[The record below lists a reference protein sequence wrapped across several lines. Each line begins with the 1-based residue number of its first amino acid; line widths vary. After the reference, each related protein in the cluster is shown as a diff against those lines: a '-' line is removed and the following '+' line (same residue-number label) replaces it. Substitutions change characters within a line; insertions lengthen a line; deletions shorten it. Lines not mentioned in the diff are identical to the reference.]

1 MTIFSDVAPVKYE
14 GPESTNDFAYKVYDK
29 DRLVLGKRMA
39 DWLRLTVCYWHS
51 FASPGSDMFGSGT
64 WPRPWLAGANTQEM
78 ADAKT
83 DTAFD
88 FFKRLGT
95 PYFAFHDVD
104 AMADAGTLEEHDA
117 ALKKIE
123 ERIAKRMSETGVKLL
138 WGTANLFGH
147 PRYAAGAATN
157 PDPEVFAYAAAQV
170 RMIMEATHRLGG
182 ENYVLWGGREGY
194 DTLLN
199 TDMKAELE
207 HLGRF
212 LKMVVEHKHK
222 IGFKGTILIEPKPF
236 EPTKHQYDRDV
247 AAVFAFLQKNGL
259 EKDVRVNIE
268 VNHATLANLDFEH
281 EVTAAYAYGIMGS
294 LDINRGDPRSGW
306 DTDQFPNNAQDMT
319 PAWVEIVNQ
328 GGLNTGGCNFD
339 AKLRRQS
346 VDVNDL
352 YLAHIAGIDTL
363 ARALLAAESII
374 KEKKLA
380 GLKADRYAGWS
391 TPFGKEIA
399 EGKYT
404 LEQLADTAVKKGF
417 NPKPKSGKQELFES
431 IVASHCK
438 F

>member
-1 MTIFSDVAPVKYE
+1 M
-14 GPESTNDFAYKVYDK
+14 
-29 DRLVLGKRMA
+29 
-39 DWLRLTVCYWHS
+39 
-51 FASPGSDMFGSGT
+51 
-64 WPRPWLAGANTQEM
+64 TQEQ
-78 ADAKT
+78 ANAKT
-83 DTAFD
+83 DAAFD
-88 FFKRLGT
+88 FFKRMGT

-104 AMADAGTLEEHDA
+104 AMAEANTLAEHERS
-117 ALKKIE
+117 LKAIE
-123 ERIAKRMSETGVKLL
+123 ERIAKRMQETGVKLL

-147 PRYAAGAATN
+147 PRFMAGASTN
-157 PDPEVFAYAAAQV
+157 PNPEVFAYSAAQV

-194 DTLLN
+194 DSLLN

-207 HLGRF
+207 HFGRF

-247 AAVFAFLQKNGL
+247 STVFGFLQKNGL
-259 EKDVRVNIE
+259 EKEVKVNIE

-281 EVTAAYAYGIMGS
+281 EVTTAYALGIMGS

-306 DTDQFPNNAQDMT
+306 DTDQFPNNAQELSVAFL
-319 PAWVEIVNQ
+319 PILEN

-352 YLAHIAGIDTL
+352 YIAHIAGIDTL
-363 ARALLAAESII
+363 ARAVLSAEAII
-374 KEKKLA
+374 KDKRLA
-380 GLKADRYAGWS
+380 TLKAQRYAGWS

-399 EGKYT
+399 EGKYS
-404 LEQLADTAVKKGF
+404 LADLADIAMKKGL
-417 NPKPKSGKQELFES
+417 NPQPVSGKQELFES
-431 IVASHCK
+431 IVAQNQK
-438 F
+438 V